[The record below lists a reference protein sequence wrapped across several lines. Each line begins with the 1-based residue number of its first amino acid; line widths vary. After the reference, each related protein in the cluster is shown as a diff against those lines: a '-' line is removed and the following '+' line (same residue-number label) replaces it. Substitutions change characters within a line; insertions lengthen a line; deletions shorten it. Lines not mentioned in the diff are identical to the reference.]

1 MKNNPGTPLI
11 RPLRTIFYTSYTTKL
26 RMNLN
31 QGLDKADC
39 HDNTDFPDL
48 DKPVPELGFFK
59 VQTRE
64 EVALHKTLIT

>member
-1 MKNNPGTPLI
+1 MKNNPGTPLTWSD
-11 RPLRTIFYTSYTTKL
+11 PCGQFFK
-26 RMNLN
+26 
-31 QGLDKADC
+31 LDKADS
-39 HDNTDFPDL
+39 HGNTDFPDL